1 MPGII
6 QPFRFTVLG
15 GSGFPVFEE
24 AGAGNA
30 SAPGAGAQTLDIAY
44 PSTVNAND
52 ILILHEYACAGTG
65 NDSITLSGL
74 PGSFSEVNNYVKTS
88 GTGRFSSRMSWL
100 RASGSET
107 GTVTIGVT
115 FGPGASPAVLAGRMY
130 RFSGVIATGTPYEN
144 ANRTGVTS
152 TTSTISQESI
162 TTVGSDRLCAHF
174 LAIVNE
180 NISTSDFSGE
190 TGGNFAEA
198 LTEYGA
204 SPGEDVTLQMQTAT
218 MASTGTISGG
228 SFTVSTSVSYARH
241 VFALIPA

>member
-52 ILILHEYACAGTG
+52 ILILHEYARNGAAA
-65 NDSITLSGL
+65 ITLSSL
-74 PGSFSEVNNYVKTS
+74 PGSFAEINNYVR
-88 GTGRFSSRMSWL
+88 GVDNPRFASRLSWL

-107 GTVTIGVT
+107 GTVTIGAT
-115 FGPGASPAVLAGRMY
+115 FGNTPAVLAGRMY

-144 ANRTGVTS
+144 ANRTGVGS
-152 TTSTISQESI
+152 PASTISQGSI

-174 LAIVNE
+174 LAIVDE
-180 NISTSDFSGE
+180 NISTSDFTGE

-198 LTEYGA
+198 LAEYGA

-218 MASTGTISGG
+218 MASAGTISGG
-228 SFTVSTSVSYARH
+228 SFSVSIAARYARH

>member
-6 QPFRFTVLG
+6 QPYRFTVLG
-15 GSGFPVFEE
+15 GGGGIPVFEE
-24 AGAGNA
+24 AGAGNS

-52 ILILHEYACAGTG
+52 ILILHEYARNGSAA
-65 NDSITLSGL
+65 ITLSSL
-74 PGSFSEVNNYVKTS
+74 PGSFAEINNYVLGVDNPPRS
-88 GTGRFSSRMSWL
+88 FASRLSWL

-107 GTVTIGVT
+107 GTVTIGAT
-115 FGPGASPAVLAGRMY
+115 FGKTPAVLAGRMY

-144 ANRTGVTS
+144 ANRTGVGS
-152 TTSTISQESI
+152 RASTISQGSI

-174 LAIVNE
+174 LAIVDE
-180 NISTSDFSGE
+180 NISTSDFTGE

-198 LTEYGA
+198 LAEYGA

-218 MASTGTISGG
+218 MASAGTISGG
-228 SFTVSTSVSYARH
+228 SFSVSIAARYARH

>member
-30 SAPGAGAQTLDIAY
+30 SAPSAGVQTLDIAY

-52 ILILHEYACAGTG
+52 ILILHEYARNGAAA
-65 NDSITLSGL
+65 ITLSSL
-74 PGSFSEVNNYVKTS
+74 PGSFAEINNYVRGVDS
-88 GTGRFSSRMSWL
+88 PPHSFASRLSWL

-107 GTVTIGVT
+107 GTVTIGAT
-115 FGPGASPAVLAGRMY
+115 FGQNTPAVLAGRMY

-144 ANRTGVTS
+144 ANRTGVGS
-152 TTSTISQESI
+152 PASTISQESI

-174 LAIVNE
+174 LAIVDE
-180 NISTSDFSGE
+180 NLSLSDFTGE
-190 TGGNFAEA
+190 TGGNFAESIA
-198 LTEYGA
+198 EYGA

-218 MASTGTISGG
+218 MASAGTISGG
-228 SFTVSTSVSYARH
+228 SFSVSIAARYARH